1 MDYNSLS
8 GNSSDIKNN
17 NNNNVKSEKSILNEK
32 EATVQYSSNSKGVLA
47 QVRYIIKY
55 FAIDMQ
61 YEIVI
66 FEIILHIFFNI
77 TLNFIIKLQR

>member
-32 EATVQYSSNSKGVLA
+32 VATVQYSSNSKGVLA

-55 FAIDMQ
+55 FAINNAIRNCYIWDNFTHFLK
-61 YEIVI
+61 YY
-66 FEIILHIFFNI
+66 I
-77 TLNFIIKLQR
+77 TYFTHFL